1 MQEYSSCLHFYT
13 CVQTLEKLLPSFEMF
28 SKDLVGRRWCTLV
41 HIFQTISIV
50 TSSKQTR
57 RLFNFYSAIDVAVIP
72 TTISNCCQS
81 IHCWCRIVL
90 NFCMYLRS
98 IALCRTDSDLVE
110 TQILLKNLSSIQG
123 EGKNTYIISFKWGD
137 NRGGLF
143 VNVPSIC
150 IACSKNT
157 CWSNKTFFFLP
168 LLSIYS
174 PSTYVYVS
182 R

>member
-1 MQEYSSCLHFYT
+1 MRRRSRCKNIHLVYISLHAYNAF
-13 CVQTLEKLLPSFEMF
+13 KLLKEDTLPSFEMF

-90 NFCMYLRS
+90 NFCMYVVQLRYVG
-98 IALCRTDSDLVE
+98 RTRTWLKLEFFWKISLVFRE
-110 TQILLKNLSSIQG
+110 R
-123 EGKNTYIISFKWGD
+123 GKT
-137 NRGGLF
+137 
-143 VNVPSIC
+143 P
-150 IACSKNT
+150 T
-157 CWSNKTFFFLP
+157 
-168 LLSIYS
+168 
-174 PSTYVYVS
+174 
-182 R
+182 